1 MDAEKPYSKIATSF
15 PVRVSQTS
23 FSCFGQI
30 RLLLVGL
37 AVFWACFSAS
47 AGQSVTL
54 GWDANE
60 AEPGVLGGYRLYY
73 GTASRQYTLSN
84 WVDASQTTSRVSNLI
99 EGVTYYFAVT
109 AVTVDDLESDYSA
122 EITYQVPSASPPAV
136 GFTDVDFA
144 APPPPP
150 ATSPGLIQ
158 TEEVVD
164 LGSGVIGSHPNL
176 NSGPRLDIAPYGQP
190 VVGYCVGF
198 EAPAGKACEL
208 QVSNDLIVWQKLFYR
223 GTQALAER
231 LEFYDFP
238 GEAKTRRYYRVA
250 VW

>member
-1 MDAEKPYSKIATSF
+1 M
-15 PVRVSQTS
+15 R
-23 FSCFGQI
+23 C
-30 RLLLVGL
+30 LLLGL

-47 AGQSVTL
+47 AGHSVTL

-60 AEPGVLGGYRLYY
+60 AEPGVLSGYRLYY
-73 GTASRQYTLSN
+73 GTASREYTLIN
-84 WVDASQTTSRVSNLI
+84 EVDVSQTTSRVSNLV

-109 AVTVDDLESDYSA
+109 AITVDNLESDYSS

-136 GFTDVDFA
+136 DFTDIDFA
-144 APPPPP
+144 APPPS

-164 LGSGVIGSHPNL
+164 LGSGLVGSNPNV
-176 NSGPRLDIAPYGQP
+176 NRGPRLDIAPYGQP
-190 VVGYCVGF
+190 VIGYCVGF

-208 QVSNDLIVWQKLFYR
+208 QVSNDLMVWQKLFYH
-223 GTQALAER
+223 GTQALSER

>member
-1 MDAEKPYSKIATSF
+1 M
-15 PVRVSQTS
+15 R
-23 FSCFGQI
+23 G
-30 RLLLVGL
+30 LLVGL

-47 AGQSVTL
+47 AGHSVTL

-60 AEPGVLGGYRLYY
+60 AEPVLSGYRLYY

-208 QVSNDLIVWQKLFYR
+208 QVSNDLMVWQKLFYR
-223 GTQALAER
+223 GIQPLPER